1 LSKSVIHREQSLHDG
16 CLKGRRLDGIH
27 DSSCRSCGTE
37 LTRDDA
43 QICDACG
50 PPIAPAPDWGE
61 YKQVTVLF
69 ADVVRSMDLASALGP
84 ERFREIM
91 TAIFDCTANVVR
103 RYGGTVDQFTGDGI
117 MALFGAPVALED
129 HALRGCLAALGI
141 QQETQGLAAEVAS
154 HDRFALQLRVGLN
167 SGQVVAGNVGTGPF
181 RYTAFGEHVGMAQRM
196 ESVAPPGGVMVSE
209 STSRLVEN
217 VAVLAEP
224 ELVQIKGADMLIPAR
239 RLLRTVADPALA
251 GRRSWPL
258 VGRQWEMRAL
268 TGILDE
274 SIAGR
279 GCVVG
284 LIGAPGIGKTRLA
297 RELATI
303 ANELGVE
310 VHSTFCEAHETEV
323 PFHVVGRMVRAV
335 FRVNDLD
342 PAAARAVVET
352 RFRAADRDD
361 LLLLE
366 DLTGIGDSAVALP
379 AIDPDARRRRLGQMI
394 NTALLTRQAPALY
407 IIEDVHWIDKTS
419 ETMFA
424 EFFSVIAR
432 THATVLITYRPEY
445 RGALARLPGSQ
456 TIVLARLNNP
466 QAAALTAE
474 MLGSDPSIQQ
484 VAGQVTERAGGNPLF
499 AQEIVR
505 DLLERGVLEG
515 DWGCYRR
522 ISDFGDVSVPATIQ
536 ATIAA
541 RIDRL
546 DPRAKRTLN
555 AAAVIGSTFDEA
567 TLTSL
572 IGDVELGELVD
583 AELVHPVSFAPRIEY
598 SFGHPLIRAVAY
610 QSQLKAG
617 RAESH
622 RRLARALELREPDS
636 VEENA
641 ALIAVHL
648 EAAGD
653 FRDAFDWHM
662 RAGGWSIYR
671 DIGATRLSW
680 QRARHVAD
688 QLPADAA
695 DRMSIRIAPRTLLCG
710 SAWRIAGS
718 VAEAGFDE
726 LRELT
731 TAVGDKRSLAIAMA
745 GVVPALAFRARYQE
759 GSQLASE
766 CVDLIEAIG
775 DQELTVGL
783 LYGPSYSKYLA
794 GEALE
799 ALRLTQ
805 RVIDLAAGDLTK
817 GNLVLGSP
825 LALMTSGRGTAKCCL
840 GISGWI
846 DDLDN
851 GIAMVRSFDPTT
863 RVIAAYFKYW
873 TMPNGAIL
881 PDPVA
886 LSDTAEVLKIAEKA
900 ADDFNLVIARLT
912 RGLVLV
918 HCDGA
923 ERAAG
928 FELLAQARD
937 TAVPESFYLLALPIV
952 DIEVAKEKART
963 GDLDGAIAMSR
974 DVLDG
979 EYTTGEMIYRGA
991 CASVLV
997 ESLLQRDAAGDLEE
1011 AQAVIDQLAAVPTDP
1026 GFVLNEIPLLRL
1038 RALIARRRDDE
1049 VGYRQWAELYRTK
1062 AISCDFKGH
1071 VAMAEMMT

>member
-1 LSKSVIHREQSLHDG
+1 MESITRP
-16 CLKGRRLDGIH
+16 CP
-27 DSSCRSCGTE
+27 SCGTV

-50 PPIAPAPDWGE
+50 PPVTPAPDRGE

-91 TAIFDCTANVVR
+91 TAVFDCTANVVR

-141 QQETQGLAAEVAS
+141 QHETQGLTAEVAS
-154 HDRFALQLRVGLN
+154 HDRVALQLRVGLN
-167 SGQVVAGNVGTGPF
+167 SGQVVAGNVGRGAF

-196 ESVAPPGGVMVSE
+196 ESVAPPGGVMVTE
-209 STSRLVEN
+209 STARLVEN

-224 ELVQIKGADMLIPAR
+224 EWVQIKGAEALIPTR
-239 RLLRTVADPALA
+239 RLLRTVADAALA
-251 GRRSWPL
+251 GRRRWPL

-268 TGILDE
+268 NGMLDE

-284 LIGAPGIGKTRLA
+284 VVGAPGIGKTRLA
-297 RELATI
+297 RELAAV

-323 PFHVVGRMVRAV
+323 PFHVVGRLVRAV
-335 FRVNDLD
+335 MRVNDLE
-342 PAAARAVVET
+342 PGAARAVVEA

-407 IIEDVHWIDKTS
+407 IIEDVHWIDKIS

-424 EFFSVIAR
+424 EFFSVIQR
-432 THATVLITYRPEY
+432 THSTVLITHRPDY
-445 RGALARLPGSQ
+445 RGAMARLPGSQ
-456 TIVLARLNNP
+456 TIVLAPLNNP

-474 MLGSDPSIQQ
+474 MLGSDRSIQQ

-505 DLLERGVLEG
+505 DLVERGVLEG

-522 ISDFGDVSVPATIQ
+522 VGDFGDVSVPATIQ
-536 ATIAA
+536 ATISA

-555 AAAVIGSTFDEA
+555 AAAVIGSAFDEA

-583 AELVHPVSFAPRIEY
+583 AELIHPVTFQPRTEY

-610 QSQLKAG
+610 ESQLKAV

-622 RRLARALELREPDS
+622 RRLARTLELREPDS
-636 VEENA
+636 VDENA
-641 ALIAVHL
+641 ALIAIHL

-653 FRDAFDWHM
+653 FRDAFNWHM

-680 QRARHVAD
+680 QRARGVAD
-688 QLPADAA
+688 RLPANAA
-695 DRMSIRIAPRTLLCG
+695 DRMSMRIAPRTLLCG

-718 VAEAGFDE
+718 LAEAGFDE

-745 GVVPALAFRARYQE
+745 GVVPALAFRARYRE

-783 LYGPSYSKYLA
+783 LYGPSYTKYLA

-825 LALMTSGRGTAKCCL
+825 LALMTSGRGVAKCCL
-840 GISGWI
+840 GMSGWI
-846 DDLDN
+846 DDLDD
-851 GIAMVRSFDPTT
+851 GIAMARSFDPTA
-863 RVIAAYFKYW
+863 RVIAAWFKYW
-873 TMPNGAIL
+873 TMPNGAIV

-886 LSDTAEVLKIAEKA
+886 LSDTAEVLQIAEKA

-923 ERAAG
+923 DRAAG
-928 FELLAQARD
+928 FELLAQARE
-937 TAVPESFYLLALPIV
+937 TAVPEKFYHLALPIV
-952 DIEVAKEKART
+952 DIQVAKEKART
-963 GDLDGAIAMSR
+963 GNLDAAIAISR
-974 DVLDG
+974 EVLDG
-979 EYTTGEMIYRGA
+979 EFATGEMIYRGS

-997 ESLLQRDAAGDLEE
+997 ESLLERDATGDLEE

-1038 RALIARRRDDE
+1038 RALVARRRDDE
-1049 VGYRQWAELYRTK
+1049 VRYHQWVDLYRAK
-1062 AISCDFKGH
+1062 AISSDYKGH
-1071 VAMAEMMT
+1071 VALADMMR